1 MPEEK
6 TDKEKIVPEWSFPV
20 NVAEINGRLALD
32 IAPDEAERAA
42 LAKRFDL
49 LSLEVLAAQ
58 IVLTREAGQM
68 RVRVQGRF
76 QASLLQA
83 CVVTLEP
90 VEDRIEESFEAW
102 FADQEQAVTL
112 AKAKH
117 DRLVKK
123 GRSEVPLLDEQ
134 DDPEPIIDG
143 KIDLG
148 ELVAQFLS
156 LSINPFPHAPGVELP
171 AEGEEENPVRM
182 SAGETPNPFAAL
194 KDWKAK
200 QDMGDS

>member
-6 TDKEKIVPEWSFPV
+6 TDKDKITPEWSYPV
-20 NVAEINGRLALD
+20 NVTEINGRLVLD
-32 IAPDEAERAA
+32 LAPDEAARAA

-49 LSLEVLAAQ
+49 LSLEALEAR

-68 RVRVQGRF
+68 RVRVEGRF

-90 VEDRIEESFEAW
+90 VEDKIEENFEAW
-102 FADQEQAVTL
+102 FADPEQAVTL

-171 AEGEEENPVRM
+171 SEEENPVRI

-200 QDMGDS
+200 RDMEGS